1 MNKISTKDMI
11 LAGMFA
17 ALIGVMGYVSV
28 PIPISP
34 VPISGQTL
42 VIMLIGLLLTP
53 KQAFYSVSAWI
64 LVGIVGA
71 PVFSGGRGGI
81 AVLASPSGGYIIGF
95 LIGAVVIS
103 IVKGKKVNLIKMS
116 IASIVGG
123 IVVVYLCGVPVMAM
137 LLSMDMATALKAG
150 ALPFLIGDFI
160 KVFIAVSLALP
171 LRSRLAVY
179 LNA

>member
-1 MNKISTKDMI
+1 MNKLSTRDMI

-17 ALIGVMGYVSV
+17 ALIGVMGYVSI

-42 VIMLIGLLLTP
+42 IIMLIGLLLTP
-53 KQAFYSVSAWI
+53 KQAFYSVAAWI
-64 LVGIVGA
+64 LVGVVGA
-71 PVFSGGRGGI
+71 PVFSGGRAGI
-81 AVLASPSGGYIIGF
+81 SVLASPSGGYILGF
-95 LIGAVVIS
+95 LVGAVVIS
-103 IVKGKKVNLIKMS
+103 LIKGKDANVVKMS
-116 IASIVGG
+116 IAAIVGG
-123 IVVVYLCGVPVMAM
+123 IGVVYAFGVPIMAM

-160 KVFIAVSLALP
+160 KVFVAVSLALP
-171 LRSRLAVY
+171 LRKSLAGY